1 MHSYSRLGP
10 PLPLL
15 EGTVNDLTG
24 PFCVPPVDTVHLL
37 RTSHMK
43 KSYILNCMVRLL
55 SLLLFIYLRIYFL

>member
-15 EGTVNDLTG
+15 EGTINNLTG
-24 PFCVPPVDTVHLL
+24 PFCVHHVDTVHLL

-43 KSYILNCMVRLL
+43 KSYILSMVRLL

>member
-15 EGTVNDLTG
+15 EGTVNNLTG

-43 KSYILNCMVRLL
+43 KSYNCMVRLL